1 MHYFRPKRVVKG
13 LATMVWKFLA
23 TRLRLTS
30 YFFGGRHPEE
40 EFTPSDWTNNFVRG
54 EARALGEG
62 DIEDGGFRRVPATDN
77 LALPRDMRATA
88 AVTVDGVPVDE
99 EAKKLM
105 DVQNAEAEKAKKSV
119 KDDYT
124 VVYMPPHFK
133 YRVIAFIVLL
143 WLIAAVLLGAAI
155 ALPILIGRSFFG
167 LFVAHDVHDGY
178 ALIGGFYLL
187 WACYMSAR
195 AVDRLDK
202 RRQRRGAEGPRA
214 NLYVLVL
221 KRGLLWAGRMA
232 YMAVGLGVV
241 VPVLLATVV
250 DLYIVLPI
258 RFTLDPRMVPRIRIV
273 DEWALGLL
281 YAKIMLHAHQIQPP
295 NRLTRGLTNV
305 RCAQRDLELWH
316 TDCNCLDHTKRILA
330 PGPRA
335 RDEGGDRAADG
346 RAAGDDHPPRGD
358 LPHAAALLP
367 RAAARQ
373 PLCLYVISSNS

>member
-1 MHYFRPKRVVKG
+1 MFCSDPLSHVPVDLLFLHLVLPHTMHYFRPKRVVQG
-13 LATMVWKFLA
+13 LATIVWKFLA

-40 EFTPSDWTNNFVRG
+40 EFSPRDWSDNFVRG

-88 AVTVDGVPVDE
+88 AVTADGVPVDE
-99 EAKKLM
+99 EAKTLM

-167 LFVAHDVHDGY
+167 LFAAHDVHDGY

-187 WACYMSAR
+187 WACYLSAR

-202 RRQRRGAEGPRA
+202 RRQRRGGEGPRA

-232 YMAVGLGVV
+232 YMAVGLGIV

-250 DLYIVLPI
+250 DLYIILPL
-258 RFTLDPRMVPRIRIV
+258 RFTLDPRMVPRILIV
-273 DEWALGLL
+273 DDCLWDSLRMWSQAILGKEFLVEMRL
-281 YAKIMLHAHQIQPP
+281 KNHDP
-295 NRLTRGLTNV
+295 N
-305 RCAQRDLELWH
+305 
-316 TDCNCLDHTKRILA
+316 A
-330 PGPRA
+330 PQEP
-335 RDEGGDRAADG
+335 AAEPF
-346 RAAGDDHPPRGD
+346 RR
-358 LPHAAALLP
+358 
-367 RAAARQ
+367 
-373 PLCLYVISSNS
+373 

>member
-1 MHYFRPKRVVKG
+1 MFCSDPLSHVPVDLLFLHLVLPHTMHYFRPNRVVKG
-13 LATMVWKFLA
+13 LATIVWKFLA

-40 EFTPSDWTNNFVRG
+40 EFSPRDWSDNFVRG

-88 AVTVDGVPVDE
+88 AVTADGVPVDE
-99 EAKKLM
+99 EAKTLM

-167 LFVAHDVHDGY
+167 LFAAHDVHDGY

-187 WACYMSAR
+187 WACYLSAR

-202 RRQRRGAEGPRA
+202 RRQRRGGEGPRA

-232 YMAVGLGVV
+232 YMAVGLGIV

-250 DLYIVLPI
+250 DLYIILPL

-305 RCAQRDLELWH
+305 RCAQRALELW
-316 TDCNCLDHTKRILA
+316 
-330 PGPRA
+330 
-335 RDEGGDRAADG
+335 
-346 RAAGDDHPPRGD
+346 
-358 LPHAAALLP
+358 
-367 RAAARQ
+367 
-373 PLCLYVISSNS
+373 Y

>member
-1 MHYFRPKRVVKG
+1 MFCSDPLSHVPVDLLFLHLVLPHTMHYFRPKRVVKG
-13 LATMVWKFLA
+13 LATIVWKFLA

-40 EFTPSDWTNNFVRG
+40 EFSPRDWSDNFVRG

-88 AVTVDGVPVDE
+88 AVTADGVPVDE
-99 EAKKLM
+99 EAKTLM

-167 LFVAHDVHDGY
+167 LFAAHDVHDGY

-187 WACYMSAR
+187 WACYLSAR

-202 RRQRRGAEGPRA
+202 RRQRRGGEGPRA

-232 YMAVGLGVV
+232 YMAVGLGIV

-250 DLYIVLPI
+250 DLYIILPL
-258 RFTLDPRMVPRIRIV
+258 RFTLDPRMVPRIRVV

-305 RCAQRDLELWH
+305 RCAQR
-316 TDCNCLDHTKRILA
+316 
-330 PGPRA
+330 
-335 RDEGGDRAADG
+335 
-346 RAAGDDHPPRGD
+346 
-358 LPHAAALLP
+358 
-367 RAAARQ
+367 
-373 PLCLYVISSNS
+373 S